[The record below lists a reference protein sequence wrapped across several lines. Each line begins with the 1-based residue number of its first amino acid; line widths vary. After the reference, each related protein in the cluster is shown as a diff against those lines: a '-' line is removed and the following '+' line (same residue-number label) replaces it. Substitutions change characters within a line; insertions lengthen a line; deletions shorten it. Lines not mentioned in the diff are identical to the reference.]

1 MTMSVHLKKIG
12 EGDDE
17 QLRQAFRYFDKDES
31 GYIEVE
37 ELREGLVEDNLDPN
51 NDQVIRDI
59 IFDVDLDKV
68 LIYMLYSLYYSHIN
82 YNHIYSQ

>member
-1 MTMSVHLKKIG
+1 MKIKKADVDGNGLLNCKEFVTMSVHLKKIG

-37 ELREGLVEDNLDPN
+37 ELREGLVEDNQGPD
-51 NDQVIRDI
+51 NDQVIQDI

-68 LIYMLYSLYYSHIN
+68 N
-82 YNHIYSQ
+82 